1 MGKSH
6 IEVWVLRKEL
16 LKFVK
21 ADLAGSTKDY
31 QDGFVKK
38 IQESMARIKG
48 SREMEERFMLLD
60 DFGPVTVMNSE
71 RIFWKKG
78 IWIYF

>member
-38 IQESMARIKG
+38 SRSLWQE
-48 SREMEERFMLLD
+48 
-60 DFGPVTVMNSE
+60 
-71 RIFWKKG
+71 
-78 IWIYF
+78 

>member
-1 MGKSH
+1 MCIRDS
-6 IEVWVLRKEL
+6 
-16 LKFVK
+16 VK

-48 SREMEERFMLLD
+48 SREMEERFMLLEELLRD
-60 DFGPVTVMNSE
+60 CLLYTSRCV
-71 RIFWKKG
+71 
-78 IWIYF
+78 